1 VKALFELAKVQ
12 IQHHFID
19 ESREMNINNHDLV
32 AKALIEALP
41 ALLKLKDKLIVIK
54 YGGSAME
61 NERLIEAVLCNIT
74 LLAAV
79 GIHPILV
86 HGGGKAIN
94 KAMRDANLQPTFIQG
109 MRYTDAATIEIVE
122 RTFNQVITPKIVASL
137 QKLGAQA
144 IPIPG
149 TEILRAK
156 KLLLMPLP
164 SKSKKIDSAQATEPI
179 DLGFVGEITEIKTLP
194 IQAVIRQGKIPVI
207 SPIAT
212 DRQGQRYNINADVA
226 AAAIAQALKAHT
238 LIFLSDVN
246 GVLRNPTD
254 VTSRIPVL
262 TEKQITELRKQN
274 VIDGGMIPKLESA
287 LIAMHGGVQNVHL
300 LDGRAPHALL
310 LKLFTHADLGT
321 DVHI

>member
-1 VKALFELAKVQ
+1 
-12 IQHHFID
+12 
-19 ESREMNINNHDLV
+19 MNINNHDLV

-61 NERLIEAVLCNIT
+61 NERLIEAVLRDVT

-94 KAMRDANLQPTFIQG
+94 KAMREANLQPTFIQG

-122 RTFNQVITPKIVASL
+122 RTFKQAITPMIVANL
-137 QKLGAQA
+137 EELGAQA
-144 IPIPG
+144 ISISG

-156 KLLLMPLP
+156 KLLLSPPP
-164 SKSKKIDSAQATEPI
+164 SKNKKIGTDQPAEPI
-179 DLGFVGEITEIKTLP
+179 DLGFVGEITEIKTPPLLS
-194 IQAVIRQGKIPVI
+194 AIRQGKIPVI

-246 GVLRNPTD
+246 GVLRNPSDT
-254 VTSRIPVL
+254 TSRIPVL
-262 TEKQITELRKQN
+262 TEKQIIELRKQN

-287 LIAMHGGVQNVHL
+287 LAAMHGGVENVHL
-300 LDGRAPHALL
+300 LDGRTLHVLL
-310 LKLFTHADLGT
+310 LKLFTRADLGT
-321 DVHI
+321 DIHI